1 MIGGGARGF
10 QTGVVGGGGMGGGA
24 VGGAGAGAGVGACG
38 VSCCGTGGGGMSYA
52 PGCGDYVQE
61 TTWRYVGY
69 GGDYCE
75 EKPRDFTCVFACG
88 GLFSVCILVIV
99 LLVILW
105 PSTTTRLE
113 CRREDMFQYNDF
125 ERNY

>member
-38 VSCCGTGGGGMSYA
+38 VSCCGTGGGGMNYA

-75 EKPRDFTCVFACG
+75 QKPRDFTFIFSCG
-88 GLFSVCILVIV
+88 GLFSLCVLIPLLIWILI
-99 LLVILW
+99 
-105 PSTTTRLE
+105 PSTTTRVH
-113 CRREDMFQYNDF
+113 CRRDEMW
-125 ERNY
+125 